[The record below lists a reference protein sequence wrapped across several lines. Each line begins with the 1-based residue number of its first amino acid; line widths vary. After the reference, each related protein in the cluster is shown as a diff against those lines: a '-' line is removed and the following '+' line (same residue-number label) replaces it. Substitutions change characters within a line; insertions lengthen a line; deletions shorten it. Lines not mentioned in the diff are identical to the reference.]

1 MPPKQKAPK
10 PPDPEQTAAAQT
22 KSNIATAVAQT
33 NLNNVN
39 QTTPFG
45 SLTYEVVGTNAD
57 GTPKYQATQSLSPQV
72 QGVVDNTFGAISSP
86 LDLSSE
92 ALDKYTNT
100 HFLDD
105 FNSQADRDMS
115 SLETK
120 LSNQGIKIGSEAYKT
135 AMADYSR
142 NKGNA
147 FDNFLGNQQA
157 TAKDLLLA
165 GRNQPINELMAL
177 TGKSSERLP
186 TSSTPVA
193 GTDITGLVNNQYQQ
207 QLQSYNQSQSDM
219 FGGLFGLGAA
229 GLNMFEFAPIALSDE
244 RLKENIEDTGER
256 VAGVPVKTWDWK
268 GDGSHDFGVI
278 AQDVEK
284 KHPELVDRSNPDG
297 WRRVKYGELMAKA
310 VREHRRAA

>member
-1 MPPKQKAPK
+1 LGKQKAPK

-165 GRNQPINELMAL
+165 GRNQPINELLAL

-186 TSSTPVA
+186 TSQGQVA
-193 GTDITGLVNNQYQQ
+193 GTDITSLINNKYNAEMGAYQQ
-207 QLQSYNQSQSDM
+207 QQSDM
-219 FGGLFGLGAA
+219 FGGLFGLGKAA
-229 GLNMFEFAPIALSDE
+229 IGLF
-244 RLKENIEDTGER
+244 
-256 VAGVPVKTWDWK
+256 
-268 GDGSHDFGVI
+268 
-278 AQDVEK
+278 
-284 KHPELVDRSNPDG
+284 
-297 WRRVKYGELMAKA
+297 
-310 VREHRRAA
+310 